1 MTTTKTADAVK
12 HESLAAAL
20 AAFQMEIPAIAKGK
34 TGDGGTYKYQYAGL
48 DDITPVALPL
58 LAAQGLAWS
67 TKPTLMGDDFVLQY
81 KLAHADSSEA
91 EEGVYPLPDPTSAK
105 PQAIGSAITYARR
118 YTLCAVTGIAPGG
131 DDDDAAA
138 ANDKPAA
145 GRKPRAQ
152 SKPAPAPEPPAVAT
166 PGWAGEILDVNTI
179 DELRAV
185 HARVEEKGELGKLFA
200 ESDGRFVME
209 TVALHMLTDPPADVT
224 VGQFIGAVRNAIE
237 SKAIVA
243 HAEMEAADE
252 DGEWP
257 VVEIPTGEVPG
268 S

>member
-1 MTTTKTADAVK
+1 MTTTKTADAVTQ
-12 HESLAAAL
+12 HENLAAAL
-20 AAFQMEIPAIAKGK
+20 AAFQLTIPAIAKGK

-91 EEGVYPLPDPTSAK
+91 EEGVYPLPDPTQSK

-118 YTLCAVTGIAPGG
+118 YVLCAVTGIAPGG

-138 ANDKPAA
+138 ANEKPAA
-145 GRKPRAQ
+145 ARKPRQ
-152 SKPAPAPEPPAVAT
+152 TPPPIAPEPPAVASE
-166 PGWAGEILDVNTI
+166 GWAAEILDVNTI

-185 HARVEEKGELGKLFA
+185 HAKVEEKGELGKRFA
-200 ESDGRFVME
+200 ESDGRFVVE
-209 TVALHMLTDPPADVT
+209 VVKLHRLSQPPADVT
-224 VGQFIGAVRNAIE
+224 VGQFIGAVRIAIE
-237 SKAIVA
+237 AKAIVA
-243 HAEMEAADE
+243 QAEMEAADE